1 MRLAESSIP
10 KGKSEVKQRN
20 DTKWKGSGVSGWE
33 CSISTGTWV
42 VSSLSGFIFVI
53 CPLATGSGILNS
65 QCACPNELGCQ
76 K

>member
-1 MRLAESSIP
+1 MTQN
-10 KGKSEVKQRN
+10 GKEV
-20 DTKWKGSGVSGWE
+20 GWVAGE
-33 CSISTGTWV
+33 CSISTGISV
-42 VSSLSGFIFVI
+42 VSSLSGLIFVI